1 LNPNNHSDY
10 IIGLDLGGTKLLGV
24 LVNPAGEIKARL
36 QVPSPRGNDHL
47 VQGVTDFI
55 ATLMQAAA
63 EMNIHPVGISIGAP
77 GFIDSEHGVMVSA
90 DNLAVT
96 DLPMARPIQEKF
108 NVPTKIFH
116 DVRSATMGEAHY
128 GAGQGMKHFA
138 LLNIG
143 TGVAVGLYL
152 DGRLY
157 HGARNQSGEI
167 GHLAIAAVGPGR
179 PVPDDSRLEYL
190 TSGPAIVRRAVAHLA
205 DHPESLVARLAG
217 QNPAYVTA
225 QIIQDAASEGDAY
238 ALQLIAETADYLGM
252 AISSMLDV
260 LSLEAVILAGG
271 ISYMGDLLVKPLE
284 ASIARYAIE
293 PIPVFQTRVGRDLG
307 ALGAAASFFFSGETV
322 C

>member
-1 LNPNNHSDY
+1 LNLNNHSDY
-10 IIGLDLGGTKLLGV
+10 IISLDLGGTKLLGV

-36 QVPSPRGNDHL
+36 QVPSPRGNENL
-47 VQGVTDFI
+47 VKGVAEFI
-55 ATLMQAAA
+55 ATLMKAAA
-63 EMNIHPVGISIGAP
+63 DMNIHPVGISIGAP
-77 GFIDSEHGVMVSA
+77 GFIDTEHGVMVSA

-96 DLPMARPIQEKF
+96 NLPVADPIQRMF
-108 NVPTKIFH
+108 NVPVKIYH

-167 GHLAIAAVGPGR
+167 GHLAIAAVGPNQ

-205 DHPESLVARLAG
+205 DHPDSLVARLAG
-217 QNPAYVTA
+217 QSPVDVTA

-252 AISSMLDV
+252 AISAMLDI

-271 ISYMGDLLVKPLE
+271 ISHMGDLLIKPLE

-307 ALGAAASFFFSGETV
+307 ALGAAASFFFSGENI